1 MIATLPMYDRREI
14 RAATDSLWQAIRTS
28 LGYGPA
34 QLTRSGDPWP
44 LWQDQN
50 LLLGQT
56 CSLPYRLK
64 LAKDVQ
70 YVGTPDYGLEGCPP
84 GYYAS
89 VFIARRD
96 ASLSNFHNQSFAFNE
111 PLSQSGWAGPIDY
124 LNRHTI
130 RPSECLRSGSH
141 QNSARYVA
149 EGRAAFA
156 AIDGQSWRLIK
167 AYDSWAKDLFEI
179 AQSDPTP
186 GLPMICAQRFHP
198 AELAQA
204 CAQAITSFPKNARQ
218 ALGIEGFVDVSSSAY
233 LTLPNPVDVA
243 DYC

>member
-1 MIATLPMYDRREI
+1 MYDRREI

-28 LGYGPA
+28 LGHGPA
-34 QLTRSGDPWP
+34 QLTRSDDPWP

-89 VFIARRD
+89 V
-96 ASLSNFHNQSFAFNE
+96 E
-111 PLSQSGWAGPIDY
+111 PLSQSGWAGPIDHLHRY
-124 LNRHTI
+124 SI
-130 RPSECLRSGSH
+130 RPSRCLRSGSH

-149 EGRAAFA
+149 EGRTDFA
-156 AIDGQSWRLIK
+156 AIDSQSWRLIK
-167 AYDSWAKDLFEI
+167 AYDPWAKNLFEI
-179 AQSDPTP
+179 GQSDPTP
-186 GLPMICAQRFHP
+186 GLPMICAQNFH
-198 AELAQA
+198 ADELAQA
-204 CAQAITSFPKNARQ
+204 CTQAISSLPESPRET
-218 ALGIEGFVDVSSSAY
+218 LGLKGFVDLSAAAY
-233 LTLPNPVDVA
+233 FALPDPVDIA
-243 DYC
+243 DFC